1 MSPSASD
8 LPDKSFLQTV
18 GDRRSIRYYDPDKK
32 VEDWKI
38 QTILQTA
45 RFASCQGN
53 INATEA
59 IVVQKESCDIWDEI
73 EECVSGF
80 NVQMINQASHI
91 VFWLTNLNAW
101 YGRANDGLSSLSLS
115 GALTKYHGWNYEFT
129 MTQTVPRLMSFP
141 TERTEI
147 LLRFETGQAVGN
159 ATLACS
165 ALGLGSCLLAFGRK
179 PGGVEKAF
187 GLTPNL
193 KFTWA
198 HAIGYPLE
206 DEKAG
211 GQRPR
216 LKFEKLFFK
225 DKYGVPLPEDRGTT
239 DALNGTLIQEQAP
252 TSGRIEEIDKLAA
265 QFSRDPGVVSW
276 PEKEV
281 RRLIN
286 DDDWDFGP
294 NIKKR
299 AEEVLAAGRPAG
311 LPRGDARD
319 VHEAHGG
326 AQHRR
331 EQVPVVAPSACP
343 QARRGPRPPIREGG
357 GRFVSRPRRVGHRR
371 WRAPDAVTWTT

>member
-1 MSPSASD
+1 MSVSAAD
-8 LPDKSFLQTV
+8 IPDKSFLQTV

-38 QTILQTA
+38 QTMLQA
-45 RFASCQGN
+45 GRLASCQGN

-59 IVVQKESCDIWDEI
+59 IVVDRETCDLWDEI

-80 NVQMINQASHI
+80 NVQIINQSSHLI
-91 VFWLTNLNAW
+91 FWLTNLNAW
-101 YGRANDGLSSLSLS
+101 YGRANDGLSTLALS

-141 TERTEI
+141 TERTEN
-147 LLRFETGQAVGN
+147 LLRFETGQAAGA
-159 ATLACS
+159 ATLAAS
-165 ALGLGSCLLAFGRK
+165 ALGIGSILIAFGRK

-198 HAIGYPLE
+198 HAFGYPLE
-206 DEKAG
+206 DAKAG

-216 LKFEKLFFK
+216 LKFNKLFHK
-225 DKYGVPLPEDRGTT
+225 GAYGTPLEPDPAVDE
-239 DALNGTLIQEQAP
+239 ALKAKGVIQEQAP
-252 TSGRIEEIDKLAA
+252 IAGRIEELDALAA
-265 QFSRDPGVVSW
+265 KFSRDPGVVSW

-281 RRLIN
+281 RRLLN

-299 AEEVLAAGRPAG
+299 AEQVLAEGG
-311 LPRGDARD
+311 LPDYPEEMTETFKKLLEEHNID
-319 VHEAHGG
+319 
-326 AQHRR
+326 
-331 EQVPVVAPSACP
+331 
-343 QARRGPRPPIREGG
+343 
-357 GRFVSRPRRVGHRR
+357 
-371 WRAPDAVTWTT
+371 TTKYLG

>member
-1 MSPSASD
+1 MPNAAEI
-8 LPDKSFLQTV
+8 PDVPVLQAI
-18 GDRRSIRYYDPDKK
+18 GNRRTFRYYDPERK

-38 QTILQTA
+38 QTILQAA
-45 RFASCQGN
+45 RLASCQGN

-59 IVVQKESCDIWDEI
+59 IVVQKESCDLWDEI

-80 NVQMINQASHI
+80 NVQIINQASHLI
-91 VFWLTNLNAW
+91 FWLTNLHAW
-101 YGRANDGLSSLSLS
+101 YGRANDGLSTLALS

-141 TERTEI
+141 VERTDT
-147 LLRFETGQAVGN
+147 LLRFESGQAVGQ
-159 ATLACS
+159 ATVAAT
-165 ALGLGSCLLAFGRK
+165 ALGVGTCLLAFGRK

-193 KFTWA
+193 KMTWGMA
-198 HAIGYPLE
+198 VGYPLE

-225 DKYGVPLPEDRGTT
+225 DSYGNPYPPDPELFKVLQSKGM
-239 DALNGTLIQEQAP
+239 IQEQAP
-252 TSGRIEEIDKLAA
+252 LPGRIEEIDKLAS

-276 PEKEV
+276 PDKEI

-294 NIKKR
+294 NIRKR
-299 AEEVLAAGRPAG
+299 AEEVLAQGG
-311 LPRGDARD
+311 LPDYPEEMRETFEKLMA
-319 VHEAHGG
+319 EHGIDT
-326 AQHRR
+326 
-331 EQVPVVAPSACP
+331 SKYL
-343 QARRGPRPPIREGG
+343 
-357 GRFVSRPRRVGHRR
+357 S
-371 WRAPDAVTWTT
+371 

>member
-1 MSPSASD
+1 MSVSAAD
-8 LPDKSFLQTV
+8 IPDKSFLQTV

-38 QTILQTA
+38 QTMLQA
-45 RFASCQGN
+45 GRLASCQGN

-59 IVVQKESCDIWDEI
+59 IVVDRETCDLWDEI

-80 NVQMINQASHI
+80 NVQIINQSSHLI
-91 VFWLTNLNAW
+91 FWLTNLNAW
-101 YGRANDGLSSLSLS
+101 YGRANDGLSTLALS

-141 TERTEI
+141 TERTEN
-147 LLRFETGQAVGN
+147 LLRFETGLAVCQSM
-159 ATLACS
+159 LAGV
-165 ALGLGSCLLAFGRK
+165 ALDVGSILIAFGRK

-187 GLTPNL
+187 GLPPHYKL
-193 KFTWA
+193 TWG
-198 HAIGYPLE
+198 HAVGYALE

-216 LKFEKLFFK
+216 LKFEKLFHKDAHGTPYHMDDDLAGALK
-225 DKYGVPLPEDRGTT
+225 DKGM
-239 DALNGTLIQEQAP
+239 IQEQAP
-252 TSGRIEEIDKLAA
+252 VDGRMDEIEALASK
-265 QFSRDPGVVSW
+265 FSREPGVVSW

-299 AEEVLAAGRPAG
+299 AEEVLAAGG
-311 LPRGDARD
+311 LPDYPEEMRETFTKLMEEHGIDA
-319 VHEAHGG
+319 
-326 AQHRR
+326 
-331 EQVPVVAPSACP
+331 SKYL
-343 QARRGPRPPIREGG
+343 
-357 GRFVSRPRRVGHRR
+357 S
-371 WRAPDAVTWTT
+371 

>member
-1 MSPSASD
+1 MPVSAAEI
-8 LPDKSFLQTV
+8 PDKTFLKTV

-80 NVQMINQASHI
+80 NVQIINQCSHVI
-91 VFWLTNLNAW
+91 FWLTNLHAW
-101 YGRANDGLSSLSLS
+101 YGRANDGLSSLALS

-147 LLRFETGQAVGN
+147 LLRYETGQAVGN
-159 ATLACS
+159 AQLAAS
-165 ALGLGSCLLAFGRK
+165 ALGLGAILLAFGRK

-198 HAIGYPLE
+198 
-206 DEKAG
+206 
-211 GQRPR
+211 QRHR
-216 LKFEKLFFK
+216 LLAR
-225 DKYGVPLPEDRGTT
+225 GPE
-239 DALNGTLIQEQAP
+239 
-252 TSGRIEEIDKLAA
+252 GR
-265 QFSRDPGVVSW
+265 
-276 PEKEV
+276 
-281 RRLIN
+281 
-286 DDDWDFGP
+286 
-294 NIKKR
+294 
-299 AEEVLAAGRPAG
+299 RPAAPHQVREA
-311 LPRGDARD
+311 LPQG
-319 VHEAHGG
+319 
-326 AQHRR
+326 
-331 EQVPVVAPSACP
+331 QVRHAA
-343 QARRGPRPPIREGG
+343 A
-357 GRFVSRPRRVGHRR
+357 SRPRR
-371 WRAPDAVTWTT
+371 